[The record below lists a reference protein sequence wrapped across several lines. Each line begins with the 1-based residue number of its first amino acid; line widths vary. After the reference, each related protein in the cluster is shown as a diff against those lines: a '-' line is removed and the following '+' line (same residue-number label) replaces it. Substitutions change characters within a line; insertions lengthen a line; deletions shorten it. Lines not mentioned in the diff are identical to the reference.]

1 MLMREDFPTLERPMN
16 ANSGISSLGQNFSDG
31 LLQTN
36 SIFSIFTIFA
46 IYSKYMQIIVNPTSL
61 IQLWDTREI
70 DFTEMMKIVVDIQ
83 QQILAIDGDMHAD
96 LEQLLLESGAQQQD
110 LWGANVYPMKEKCDQ
125 LEFTSFINIRPS
137 QGNRSMVVQNPG
149 IKELIR
155 LIVDKL
161 LVQ

>member
-1 MLMREDFPTLERPMN
+1 
-16 ANSGISSLGQNFSDG
+16 
-31 LLQTN
+31 
-36 SIFSIFTIFA
+36 
-46 IYSKYMQIIVNPTSL
+46 MQIIANPTSL
-61 IQLWDTREI
+61 IQLWDSREI

-96 LEQLLLESGAQQQD
+96 LEELLLENGAQQQD
-110 LWGANVYPMKEKCDQ
+110 LWGANVYPFKDKWDQ

>member
-1 MLMREDFPTLERPMN
+1 
-16 ANSGISSLGQNFSDG
+16 
-31 LLQTN
+31 
-36 SIFSIFTIFA
+36 
-46 IYSKYMQIIVNPTSL
+46 MQIIANPTSL

-96 LEQLLLESGAQQQD
+96 LEQLLLENGAQQQD
-110 LWGANVYPMKEKCDQ
+110 LWGANVFPLKEKCDQ
-125 LEFTSFINIRPS
+125 LEFTSFINIKPS
-137 QGNRSMVVQNPG
+137 QGNRSMVVQDSG
-149 IKELIR
+149 VKELIS